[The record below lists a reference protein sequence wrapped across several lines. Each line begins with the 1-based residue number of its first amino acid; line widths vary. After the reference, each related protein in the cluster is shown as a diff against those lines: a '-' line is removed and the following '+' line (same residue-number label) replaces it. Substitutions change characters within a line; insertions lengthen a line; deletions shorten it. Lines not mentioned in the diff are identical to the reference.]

1 MTRAWL
7 LLPILVAVGCSEA
20 PLGTHDYLPRI
31 QPQLADFN
39 VKLEAAPT
47 AVAALRYSGPTEAC
61 PEVYEVLTTYEPA
74 TRIEAD
80 SISHLALGRSPKSK
94 DKQPKEGEPIPDGE
108 VLKAQIYYHGI
119 RAEKRGVTRDVYI
132 SGLHA
137 GPTAPTAGC
146 LPQTWDPIEDTLTL
160 GWPKLTG
167 RVTAVDETWTGLRV
181 AGKCNRSACVDP
193 KTGGGGPE
201 AHEFTC
207 VTMDWQNQLVGIY
220 DSGWD
225 RLAVIRSLWT
235 DGHGEPAPG
244 NEEGIWTERTAVIS
258 LTHGRP
264 VWAKTI
270 VHHNFPLPTPDK
282 SMAPITRTW
291 EMRSVDECPG
301 SLASLGWQRSEE
313 VIAKAAEMLE
323 TLANSEELRRS
334 HKRSSRTRATRDV
347 EPNAE

>member
-1 MTRAWL
+1 MSRARF
-7 LLPILVAVGCSEA
+7 LLPILVALGCSEA

-31 QPQLADFN
+31 QPE
-39 VKLEAAPT
+39 LEPFSVELKPAPT
-47 AVAALRYSGPTEAC
+47 AVAPLRYGGPSDAC
-61 PEVYEVLTTYEPA
+61 PYVYEIATTYEPA

-80 SISHLALGRSPKSK
+80 SVSHLALGRSPKTK
-94 DKQPKEGEPIPDGE
+94 DPQPEEGEPIADGE
-108 VLKAQIYYHGI
+108 VLEARIYYHGI

-193 KTGGGGPE
+193 KTGGGGPDT
-201 AHEFTC
+201 HDLTC
-207 VTMDWQNQLVGIY
+207 VTMDWQNRLVGIY
-220 DSGWD
+220 DAGWD

-235 DGHGEPAPG
+235 DGHGEAAPG
-244 NEEGIWTERTAVIS
+244 NEQGIWTERTAVIS

-264 VWAKTI
+264 VWTKTI

-282 SMAPITRTW
+282 SMKPIARTW

-301 SLASLGWQRSEE
+301 SLASLGWSRDEE
-313 VIAKAAEMLE
+313 ITTRVSEMLE
-323 TLANSEELRRS
+323 TLANADELRRS
-334 HKRSSRTRATRDV
+334 HKRSTRKRATRDV
-347 EPNAE
+347 DPDAE